1 MITTPRHFLLYSHLG
16 TDIQDTRDLISIAEF
31 PLESTLKLEEFK
43 DLLEKE
49 QGETETG
56 DREEGKRDGTAI
68 QNGLESPL
76 ELSVFQN
83 PH

>member
-1 MITTPRHFLLYSHLG
+1 MTYFLLYSNLG
-16 TDIQDTRDLISIAEF
+16 TDIQDSWDPIWIAEF
-31 PLESTLKLEEFK
+31 PLESTLKLEESK

-49 QGETETG
+49 QGETKTG
-56 DREEGKRDGTAI
+56 DREEGRRDGTAI